1 MDVWP
6 KQTNTVAKSHL
17 WFPCR
22 TLFSWLSGQ
31 DRPEVGGYT
40 KRPSVT
46 QSGADLTQVGPGQH
60 SDPGSH
66 SVNLKSKSNKHRPWS
81 PTSALSL
88 TIRSLH
94 RPKTAETHSAQTGGH
109 GRGASGCWRTHVNS
123 TAHTNTHAARQI
135 TPKIKQT
142 GQKDSTNERQVQ
154 TSYVPHRRTFIT
166 ACDNMDMC
174 VSARVCVCWG
184 PCVNALN
191 MSWVCVWGDLC

>member
-6 KQTNTVAKSHL
+6 KQTNTVTKSHL
-17 WFPCR
+17 WSPRR

-46 QSGADLTQVGPGQH
+46 QSWADLTQAGPGQH

-88 TIRSLH
+88 TIHSLH
-94 RPKTAETHSAQTGGH
+94 RPKTDETHSAQTRGH
-109 GRGASGCWRTHVNS
+109 GRGASSCWWTHVNS

-135 TPKIKQT
+135 TPKIKQAR
-142 GQKDSTNERQVQ
+142 QKDSTNERQVK

-166 ACDNMDMC
+166 ACDNMDIC
-174 VSARVCVCWG
+174 VWVCACWG
-184 PCVNALN
+184 LCVNALN